1 MVMFK
6 FRIVEILG
14 KAGRRADREVK
25 FWKRG
30 RPVLTSHTHKT
41 SRSLPHLP
49 GKLTLYFFRIAVLCF
64 FFLPANS
71 SAQTDIT
78 SAENNY
84 YKLTSIPIPDSVKLE
99 VGGLAFT
106 DDDKLGVATRR
117 GEVWLIDDPYQKK
130 NKQPKYSLFAS
141 GLHEPLWLAY
151 KKGAFYTTQRSELTK
166 ITDTDHDG
174 SADSF
179 HTVYSWPISGNYH
192 EYSYGPLI
200 LPNGDM
206 LVTLNLSWVGRGESL
221 TKWRGWMLK
230 ITEDGKMTPFATGMR
245 SPAAFGLNSDG
256 DIFFAENQG
265 DWIGSGRITHLKQG
279 DFAGHP
285 AGLRWSSEPGS
296 PIELKRSSFPDS
308 VGLMYDYAQ
317 GKANF
322 KLPSVWFPHTVMG
335 ISTAAILAINSDQ
348 FGPFQGQL
356 LVGDQGHSKIM
367 RAFLEKVNGQY
378 QGACFPFREGFSS
391 GILRMAWG
399 SDQSLFVGMTSR
411 GWASTGKE
419 LYGLQRLTWNKKL
432 PMEIKAMRITT
443 EGFELEFT
451 RPVDKTVAADVS
463 KYKMTGFTYSYHK
476 KYGSPIINSGN
487 CLIRKA
493 EISQDGLKV
502 KLAVSGLRSGYIHEL
517 KIENLVSTEG
527 EPVLHPQAYYTI
539 NSFPEGSNHEHH
551 AMDHE
556 KMAAAAAGCGDNP
569 SKSVHEQPADWK
581 TGADITITMAT
592 KPGLKFDSELIEVK
606 PGAKVKLVFNNNDDM
621 LHNLVITLP
630 GKGDEVGKLAMDM
643 GLNGTNA
650 GYIPKTDAVLFH
662 TCLIQPE
669 TSQTIYFTAPKAGQY
684 PFLCSFPGH
693 SFVMK
698 GIMRVK

>member
-1 MVMFK
+1 MVMFT
-6 FRIVEILG
+6 FRIVEILE
-14 KAGRRADREVK
+14 KAGRRANREVK
-25 FWKRG
+25 FPKLDFSRA
-30 RPVLTSHTHKT
+30 HKT
-41 SRSLPHLP
+41 SRHFSTVPK
-49 GKLTLYFFRIAVLCF
+49 KLTLYFYGIAVFCF
-64 FFLPANS
+64 FFSPTNS

-84 YKLTSIPIPDSVKLE
+84 YKLISVPIPDSVKLE

-117 GEVWLIDDPYQKK
+117 GEIWLIDDPYQKK

-151 KKGAFYTTQRSELTK
+151 KKGAFYTTQRSELTR
-166 ITDTDHDG
+166 ITDTDQDG
-174 SADSF
+174 LADLF
-179 HTVYSWPISGNYH
+179 HTIYSWPISGNYH

-265 DWIGSGRITHLKQG
+265 DWIGSGRITHLNQG

-285 AGLRWSSEPGS
+285 AGLRWSAEPGS
-296 PIELKRSSFPDS
+296 PIELKRSSFRDS

-317 GKANF
+317 GKPNF

-335 ISTAAILAINSDQ
+335 ISTSAILAVNSDQ

-367 RAFLEKVNGQY
+367 RAFLEKINGQY

-419 LYGLQRLTWNKKL
+419 PYGLQRLTWDKKL

-451 RPVDKTVAADVS
+451 KPVDKTIAGDVAN
-463 KYKMTGFTYSYHK
+463 YKMTGFTYSYHK

-487 CLIRKA
+487 CLVRKA
-493 EISQDGLKV
+493 EISPDGLKV
-502 KLAVSGLRSGYIHEL
+502 KLAVSGLRAGYIHEL

-527 EPVLHPQAYYTI
+527 QPVLHPQAYYTI
-539 NSFPEGSNHEHH
+539 NSFPEGSNHERH

-556 KMAAAAAGCGDNP
+556 KMAATIAGCGDNP
-569 SKSVHEQPADWK
+569 IKSVHQQPADWK

-621 LHNLVITLP
+621 LHNLVITAP

-650 GYIPKTDAVLFH
+650 GYIPATDAVLFH

-669 TSQTIYFTAPKAGQY
+669 TSQTIYFTAPQAGEY

-698 GIMRVK
+698 GIMCVK

>member
-1 MVMFK
+1 MVVSGSNFIGIFSRFDK
-6 FRIVEILG
+6 KIRSLTLKQRYCVTELTQTEYPYRKCFSNYLSSIFYTVLASLFTLASFAQNI
-14 KAGRRADREVK
+14 ADRESK
-25 FWKRG
+25 F
-30 RPVLTSHTHKT
+30 
-41 SRSLPHLP
+41 
-49 GKLTLYFFRIAVLCF
+49 
-64 FFLPANS
+64 
-71 SAQTDIT
+71 
-78 SAENNY
+78 
-84 YKLTSIPIPDSVKLE
+84 YKIISVPIPDSIKLE

-117 GEVWLIDDPYQKK
+117 GEIWTIENPYQKH
-130 NKQPKYSLFAS
+130 NSLPKYSLFAS

-166 ITDTDHDG
+166 ISDTNGDG
-174 SADSF
+174 LADNF

-245 SPAAFGLNSDG
+245 SPAAFGLNKTG

-265 DWIGSGRITHLKQG
+265 DWIGSGRITQLNQG

-285 AGLRWSSEPGS
+285 AGLRWSAEPNS
-296 PIELKRSSFPDS
+296 RIQLKRSTFPDS
-308 VGLMYDYAQ
+308 AGLMFDYAK
-317 GKANF
+317 GKPNF
-322 KLPSVWFPHTVMG
+322 KLPSIWFPHTVMG
-335 ISTAAILAINSDQ
+335 ISTSAILSINSDK
-348 FGPFQGQL
+348 FGPFEGQL

-399 SDQSLFVGMTSR
+399 SDNSLFVGMTSR
-411 GWASTGKE
+411 GWASTGKD
-419 LYGLQRLTWNKKL
+419 LYGLQRLKWDGKI
-432 PMEIKAMRITT
+432 PMEIKEMRITR

-451 RPVDKTVAADVS
+451 KPVEKKFAGNISNYT
-463 KYKMTGFTYSYHK
+463 MTGFTYSYHK
-476 KYGSPIINSGN
+476 KYGSPIINSGK
-487 CLIRKA
+487 CTIKKA
-493 EISQDGLKV
+493 NVSSDGLTV
-502 KLAVSGLRSGYIHEL
+502 KLDISGLREGYIHEL
-517 KIENLVSTEG
+517 KLYNLVSVDGDEI
-527 EPVLHPQAYYTI
+527 LHPQAYYTI
-539 NSFPEGSNHEHH
+539 NSFPEGRVHEHH
-551 AMDHE
+551 TMNHE
-556 KMAAAAAGCGDNP
+556 SKSEISGCGDDP
-569 SKSVHEQPADWK
+569 KKSVHEQPSDWNK
-581 TGADITITMAT
+581 GPDVTITMAT
-592 KPGLKFDSELIEVK
+592 KPGLKFDTELIEVA

-621 LHNLVITLP
+621 LHNLVITTP

-650 GYIPKTDAVLFH
+650 GYIPTTKLVLFH

-669 TSQTIYFTAPKAGQY
+669 TSQTIYFTAPKAGDY